1 MPAYITGPTGHTG
14 PTGPYGLDS
23 QVTGPTG
30 VSGPTGPT
38 GYTGPQGFGVTGPT
52 GLRGETG
59 PTGPLGGPTGPQGG
73 VGGTGPTGATGWQGV
88 TGPTGAGAGAT
99 GATGATG
106 SAGHDGTTGPTGL
119 RGETGPTGPL
129 GGPTGPQGPRGYTG
143 PTGVTGSTG
152 VQGRIGPTG
161 PLGGPTGATGPA
173 GNITGPRGEQGVRGG
188 TGPTGPL
195 GGPTGATGATGAGPT
210 GPVGRNGATGAT
222 GPAGGGGANTGNI
235 AFVDTT
241 IYSLNGVTVNNSDL
255 SHGSTTA
262 LVIPTYG
269 SSDPALLY
277 NYYGPVT
284 IGTGVALPHTWTFA
298 ANGNLTIPDAPG
310 QVSTL
315 TITPNHSGNVVIGIE
330 NYAYQTGGPNDYVW
344 DLNTS
349 PNFITLR
356 DILRTIPR
364 TSAELSWKI
373 YPTGQPELAVAIF
386 GTFGNDALA
395 LYDNI
400 PASTSG
406 TYIAISP
413 DYVEGMGINA
423 GNNAWS
429 FGADGVLTMPDGNL
443 GGDGRIDFT
452 FEGHNWGR
460 IKSHN
465 RQVYM
470 QSVASGDAY
479 PDGTL
484 FSELS
489 VGADVSISTN
499 VQSQSNNWTFGLDG
513 SFRLPEGTVISETP
527 ASPGLLRTGYAGLF
541 WPDSQWF
548 ASQTPAQSSILTG
561 GVIQEYD
568 VVYTQYSFEYVGYF
582 LAPATANY
590 TFSMF
595 TDDYGYFWLG
605 PKALSGYD
613 NGNIDMY
620 SDYVGGHAGVFTT
633 PLVGGQFYPMR
644 IQWGNN
650 GALGQIENFT
660 WANDAGQAATPY
672 FGGLL
677 YTTNTYVSGTTAIAV
692 PVGKS
697 LLLSTNNTI
706 TSVNS
711 ILNASYGIPDGT
723 YLNQPTTALTGTGT
737 GMTVDY
743 TVLVYNGGIDSVSI
757 HYPGTGYANGDE
769 ITIPVGIP
777 VSGAIFNI
785 NVIDSTETWSFGED
799 GNLTLPDSS
808 TIQTTNGNLNINSTS
823 GWVNITSGPH
833 TFTFDAD
840 SVGRFIMPSQ
850 GVIAGD
856 EQGVRVFAG
865 NLASEAGN
873 VWTFG
878 YGGTLEIPDKG
889 IIRTQNWD
897 SFSLQ
902 SDNTNISIIPNV
914 DQTQGWTFGYNGIL
928 TLPHSN
934 YLQTIDPNLTIG
946 SQGYVRINSNAAT
959 GGGTYGWVFGADGST
974 TFPNGAKLNNG
985 TGYQF
990 ATDNGVVDS
999 LDLRDTSGRGFYTNG
1014 SGYTLRSNG
1023 SYNWVFGTDGS
1034 LTFPNVNSRAGAGVG
1049 SIFDGPTW
1057 RAGLNIQG
1065 AADNSPVLIYNYGA
1079 DGKGFGASAVYI
1091 QHDNV
1096 QIITNNQRSGGPG
1109 LTWQFDRTGNLTL
1122 PAGGSVTF
1130 PDSSS
1135 QTTAYKRNTGSWT
1148 VATGS
1153 DSYSFTVPENGT
1165 YVMWVRGNIPNGIIT
1180 WNATA
1185 TVTNTNVPV
1194 LGQQFAWNYTGGG
1207 TPLEITA
1214 IPDQFVGTPGVIV
1227 SSNPSV
1233 DTTANQFSFTI
1244 NNTSGTAQTVYWG
1257 YVTQ

>member
-1 MPAYITGPTGHTG
+1 MVNYITGPTGSQG

-30 VSGPTGPT
+30 DTGYTGTTGATGPTGYGATGPTGLRGESGPTGPAGGPTGAQGGVGATGNTGPTGARGYMGPTGPGVGNTGPTGPT
-38 GYTGPQGFGVTGPT
+38 GENGIDGVTGPT

-59 PTGPLGGPTGPQGG
+59 PIGPM
-73 VGGTGPTGATGWQGV
+73 
-88 TGPTGAGAGAT
+88 
-99 GATGATG
+99 
-106 SAGHDGTTGPTGL
+106 
-119 RGETGPTGPL
+119 
-129 GGPTGPQGPRGYTG
+129 GGPTGPQGPRGYQGTQGTTG
-143 PTGVTGSTG
+143 PTGGL
-152 VQGRIGPTG
+152 GRTGPTG

-298 ANGNLTIPDAPG
+298 ANGNTEFPVGIVDLPVTSGDGASSIRWGGDNNKRLEVTAGDAF
-310 QVSTL
+310 
-315 TITPNHSGNVVIGIE
+315 
-330 NYAYQTGGPNDYVW
+330 
-344 DLNTS
+344 
-349 PNFITLR
+349 NFYT
-356 DILRTIPR
+356 
-364 TSAELSWKI
+364 
-373 YPTGQPELAVAIF
+373 YGQPLSSNSGFKFHSSGALNLQIANNGTRITY
-386 GTFGNDALA
+386 GSNAWTFG
-395 LYDNI
+395 
-400 PASTSG
+400 S
-406 TYIAISP
+406 
-413 DYVEGMGINA
+413 
-423 GNNAWS
+423 
-429 FGADGVLTMPDGNL
+429 DGVLTMPDGNL

-470 QSVASGDAY
+470 QSVASGDDY

-527 ASPGLLRTGYAGLF
+527 ASTGLLRTGYTGLF

-561 GVIQEYD
+561 GVIAGYD

-633 PLVGGQFYPMR
+633 LLTGGQFYPMR

-650 GALGQIENFT
+650 GALGQIESFT
-660 WANDAGQAATPY
+660 WANDAGQAATQD
-672 FGGLL
+672 FGNLL
-677 YTTNTYVSGTTAIAV
+677 YTTNTYVSGTTEIAV
-692 PVGKS
+692 PASKS
-697 LLLSTNNTI
+697 LLLTTNNASVTSTWNFDADGTLTLPNNTAISDVLGPATQGPVRFYDVSPSYNGQFFTLDFTPPNGVAAGWIVNGPGVNNVPAEGVNINAKYVYLPVASGQPFLSNELYTFTGGPPVVTVGTNI
-706 TSVNS
+706 TVNS
-711 ILNASYGIPDGT
+711 NSWT
-723 YLNQPTTALTGTGT
+723 
-737 GMTVDY
+737 
-743 TVLVYNGGIDSVSI
+743 
-757 HYPGTGYANGDE
+757 
-769 ITIPVGIP
+769 
-777 VSGAIFNI
+777 
-785 NVIDSTETWSFGED
+785 FGND
-799 GNLTLPDSS
+799 GNLTLPNSS
-808 TIQTTNGNLNINSTS
+808 TIQTTNGNLNINSTN

-959 GGGTYGWVFGADGST
+959 GGGTYGWVFGEDGST

-985 TGYQF
+985 TAYQF
-990 ATDNGVVDS
+990 ATNNAVTTS

-1023 SYNWVFGTDGS
+1023 SYNWVFGPNGELNLPISNAGS
-1034 LTFPNVNSRAGAGVG
+1034 
-1049 SIFDGPTW
+1049 
-1057 RAGLNIQG
+1057 GLLQ
-1065 AADNSPVLIYNYGA
+1065 
-1079 DGKGFGASAVYI
+1079 
-1091 QHDNV
+1091 
-1096 QIITNNQRSGGPG
+1096 T
-1109 LTWQFDRTGNLTL
+1109 TGNISILATSKTWTFSTEGMFSL
-1122 PAGGSVTF
+1122 PNLG
-1130 PDSSS
+1130 
-1135 QTTAYKRNTGSWT
+1135 
-1148 VATGS
+1148 
-1153 DSYSFTVPENGT
+1153 TVPTTE
-1165 YVMWVRGNIPNGIIT
+1165 GNIGDIARNGDVLYFKT
-1180 WNATA
+1180 STGWK
-1185 TVTNTNVPV
+1185 TVN
-1194 LGQQFAWNYTGGG
+1194 L
-1207 TPLEITA
+1207 
-1214 IPDQFVGTPGVIV
+1214 
-1227 SSNPSV
+1227 S
-1233 DTTANQFSFTI
+1233 
-1244 NNTSGTAQTVYWG
+1244 
-1257 YVTQ
+1257 

>member
-1 MPAYITGPTGHTG
+1 MADITGPTGATGFGDTG
-14 PTGPYGLDS
+14 PTGNTGPYGL
-23 QVTGPTG
+23 
-30 VSGPTGPT
+30 
-38 GYTGPQGFGVTGPT
+38 TGPT
-52 GLRGETG
+52 GLRGITG
-59 PTGPLGGPTGPQGG
+59 PTGPLGGPTGVQGPRG
-73 VGGTGPTGATGWQGV
+73 LTGPIGLTGPTGFHGRTGPTGAF
-88 TGPTGAGAGAT
+88 
-99 GATGATG
+99 
-106 SAGHDGTTGPTGL
+106 
-119 RGETGPTGPL
+119 
-129 GGPTGPQGPRGYTG
+129 
-143 PTGVTGSTG
+143 
-152 VQGRIGPTG
+152 
-161 PLGGPTGATGPA
+161 GGPTGATGPA
-173 GNITGPRGEQGVRGG
+173 STITGPQGQQGIRGS

-195 GGPTGATGATGAGPT
+195 GGPTGATGVGITGPTGRIGPT
-210 GPVGRNGATGAT
+210 GPA
-222 GPAGGGGANTGNI
+222 GGGANTGNI

-284 IGTGVALPHTWTFA
+284 IGTGVALPHTWTFD
-298 ANGNLTIPDAPG
+298 ANGNTAFPVGIFDLPVTSGDGASSIRWGGDNNKRLEVTTGDAF
-310 QVSTL
+310 
-315 TITPNHSGNVVIGIE
+315 
-330 NYAYQTGGPNDYVW
+330 
-344 DLNTS
+344 
-349 PNFITLR
+349 NFYT
-356 DILRTIPR
+356 
-364 TSAELSWKI
+364 
-373 YPTGQPELAVAIF
+373 YGQPLASNSGFKFHSSGALNLQIANN
-386 GTFGNDALA
+386 GTR
-395 LYDNI
+395 I
-400 PASTSG
+400 
-406 TYIAISP
+406 TYGS
-413 DYVEGMGINA
+413 NT
-423 GNNAWS
+423 WS

-489 VGADVSISTN
+489 VGTDISISTN

-561 GVIQEYD
+561 GVIAGYD

-660 WANDAGQAATPY
+660 WANDAGQSATQD
-672 FGGLL
+672 FGNLL
-677 YTTNTYVSGTTAIAV
+677 YTANSYVSGTTEIAV
-692 PVGKS
+692 PASKS
-697 LLLSTNNTI
+697 LLLTTNNASVTSTWNFDADGTLTLPNNTAISDVLGPATQGPVRFYDVSPSYNGQFFTLDFTPPNGVAAGWIVNGPGVNNVPAEGVNINAKYVYLPVASGQPFLSNELYTFTGGPPVVTVGTNI
-706 TSVNS
+706 TVNS
-711 ILNASYGIPDGT
+711 NSWT
-723 YLNQPTTALTGTGT
+723 
-737 GMTVDY
+737 
-743 TVLVYNGGIDSVSI
+743 
-757 HYPGTGYANGDE
+757 
-769 ITIPVGIP
+769 
-777 VSGAIFNI
+777 
-785 NVIDSTETWSFGED
+785 FGND

-808 TIQTTNGNLNINSTS
+808 TIQTTSGNLNINSTSGTVNIISATSLWQFDSTGNLLIPDSGHILAPNNIYVSTLDGVASIDIESDQVHIIQSGNDWGFYSNGTMGFPSNATIQSDNSFNLLVYGNSYSTWSFGQDGSLTLPTSGNIITTNGNLNINSTS

-959 GGGTYGWVFGADGST
+959 GGGTYGWIFGTDGST

-985 TGYQF
+985 TAYQF
-990 ATDNGVVDS
+990 ATDNGVVAS
-999 LDLRDTSGRGFYTNG
+999 LDLRDTSGRGFYTDG

-1023 SYNWVFGTDGS
+1023 SYNWVFGPNGELNLPISNAGS
-1034 LTFPNVNSRAGAGVG
+1034 
-1049 SIFDGPTW
+1049 
-1057 RAGLNIQG
+1057 GLLQ
-1065 AADNSPVLIYNYGA
+1065 
-1079 DGKGFGASAVYI
+1079 
-1091 QHDNV
+1091 
-1096 QIITNNQRSGGPG
+1096 T
-1109 LTWQFDRTGNLTL
+1109 TGNISILATSKTWTFSTEGMFSL
-1122 PAGGSVTF
+1122 PNLG
-1130 PDSSS
+1130 
-1135 QTTAYKRNTGSWT
+1135 
-1148 VATGS
+1148 
-1153 DSYSFTVPENGT
+1153 TVPTTEGNVGDIARNGDVLYFKT
-1165 YVMWVRGNIPNGIIT
+1165 STGWK
-1180 WNATA
+1180 
-1185 TVTNTNVPV
+1185 TVN
-1194 LGQQFAWNYTGGG
+1194 L
-1207 TPLEITA
+1207 
-1214 IPDQFVGTPGVIV
+1214 
-1227 SSNPSV
+1227 S
-1233 DTTANQFSFTI
+1233 
-1244 NNTSGTAQTVYWG
+1244 
-1257 YVTQ
+1257 

>member
-1 MPAYITGPTGHTG
+1 MSLPTVANPVNTARLTAAVNNTISIETSTNQGGNPVSDWRFGYNGILQLPNGAQISDPQGNLTLAVGGTTQAVIVSTYDSSGGGQYHYWNFNSQGGLVFPNGTVQTTAYTGGG
-14 PTGPYGLDS
+14 GGA
-23 QVTGPTG
+23 
-30 VSGPTGPT
+30 GPTGPT
-38 GYTGPQGFGVTGPT
+38 GPS
-52 GLRGETG
+52 
-59 PTGPLGGPTGPQGG
+59 G
-73 VGGTGPTGATGWQGV
+73 VGPTGPTGA
-88 TGPTGAGAGAT
+88 A
-99 GATGATG
+99 
-106 SAGHDGTTGPTGL
+106 
-119 RGETGPTGPL
+119 
-129 GGPTGPQGPRGYTG
+129 
-143 PTGVTGSTG
+143 
-152 VQGRIGPTG
+152 
-161 PLGGPTGATGPA
+161 
-173 GNITGPRGEQGVRGG
+173 
-188 TGPTGPL
+188 
-195 GGPTGATGATGAGPT
+195 
-210 GPVGRNGATGAT
+210 
-222 GPAGGGGANTGNI
+222 ANTGNI
-235 AFVDTT
+235 AFTGDAVYD
-241 IYSLNGVTVNNSDL
+241 LNGIIVENADL
-255 SHGSTTA
+255 SHGASAA
-262 LVIPTYG
+262 LLIPANG
-269 SSDPALLY
+269 SSDAVQV
-277 NYYGPVT
+277 NNFYGPVT
-284 IGTGVALPHTWTFA
+284 IGTGSGLPSVWQFDST
-298 ANGNLTIPDAPG
+298 GNLLIPDSGHILAPNNIY
-310 QVSTL
+310 VSTL
-315 TITPNHSGNVVIGIE
+315 DGVASIDIESDQVHIIQSGNDWGFYS
-330 NYAYQTGGPNDYVW
+330 NGTMGFPSNA
-344 DLNTS
+344 
-349 PNFITLR
+349 
-356 DILRTIPR
+356 TIQ
-364 TSAELSWKI
+364 S
-373 YPTGQPELAVAIF
+373 
-386 GTFGNDALA
+386 
-395 LYDNI
+395 DN
-400 PASTSG
+400 
-406 TYIAISP
+406 
-413 DYVEGMGINA
+413 
-423 GNNAWS
+423 S
-429 FGADGVLTMPDGNL
+429 FNL
-443 GGDGRIDFT
+443 
-452 FEGHNWGR
+452 
-460 IKSHN
+460 
-465 RQVYM
+465 
-470 QSVASGDAY
+470 
-479 PDGTL
+479 
-484 FSELS
+484 
-489 VGADVSISTN
+489 
-499 VQSQSNNWTFGLDG
+499 
-513 SFRLPEGTVISETP
+513 
-527 ASPGLLRTGYAGLF
+527 
-541 WPDSQWF
+541 
-548 ASQTPAQSSILTG
+548 
-561 GVIQEYD
+561 
-568 VVYTQYSFEYVGYF
+568 
-582 LAPATANY
+582 
-590 TFSMF
+590 
-595 TDDYGYFWLG
+595 
-605 PKALSGYD
+605 
-613 NGNIDMY
+613 
-620 SDYVGGHAGVFTT
+620 
-633 PLVGGQFYPMR
+633 
-644 IQWGNN
+644 
-650 GALGQIENFT
+650 
-660 WANDAGQAATPY
+660 
-672 FGGLL
+672 
-677 YTTNTYVSGTTAIAV
+677 
-692 PVGKS
+692 
-697 LLLSTNNTI
+697 
-706 TSVNS
+706 
-711 ILNASYGIPDGT
+711 
-723 YLNQPTTALTGTGT
+723 
-737 GMTVDY
+737 
-743 TVLVYNGGIDSVSI
+743 LVYGNSYS
-757 HYPGTGYANGDE
+757 
-769 ITIPVGIP
+769 
-777 VSGAIFNI
+777 
-785 NVIDSTETWSFGED
+785 TWSFGQD
-799 GNLTLPDSS
+799 GSLTLPSS
-808 TIQTTNGNLNINSTS
+808 GNIITTNGNLNINSTS

-934 YLQTIDPNLTIG
+934 YLQTIDPNLTMG

-959 GGGTYGWVFGADGST
+959 GGGTYGWVFGEDGST

-985 TGYQF
+985 TAYQF

-1233 DTTANQFSFTI
+1233 SSTTNQFRFTI

>member
-262 LVIPTYG
+262 LVIPAYG

-284 IGTGVALPHTWTFA
+284 IGTGVALPHTWTFD
-298 ANGNLTIPDAPG
+298 AN
-310 QVSTL
+310 
-315 TITPNHSGNVVIGIE
+315 
-330 NYAYQTGGPNDYVW
+330 
-344 DLNTS
+344 
-349 PNFITLR
+349 
-356 DILRTIPR
+356 
-364 TSAELSWKI
+364 
-373 YPTGQPELAVAIF
+373 
-386 GTFGNDALA
+386 
-395 LYDNI
+395 
-400 PASTSG
+400 
-406 TYIAISP
+406 
-413 DYVEGMGINA
+413 
-423 GNNAWS
+423 
-429 FGADGVLTMPDGNL
+429 
-443 GGDGRIDFT
+443 
-452 FEGHNWGR
+452 
-460 IKSHN
+460 
-465 RQVYM
+465 
-470 QSVASGDAY
+470 
-479 PDGTL
+479 
-484 FSELS
+484 
-489 VGADVSISTN
+489 
-499 VQSQSNNWTFGLDG
+499 
-513 SFRLPEGTVISETP
+513 
-527 ASPGLLRTGYAGLF
+527 
-541 WPDSQWF
+541 
-548 ASQTPAQSSILTG
+548 
-561 GVIQEYD
+561 
-568 VVYTQYSFEYVGYF
+568 
-582 LAPATANY
+582 
-590 TFSMF
+590 
-595 TDDYGYFWLG
+595 
-605 PKALSGYD
+605 
-613 NGNIDMY
+613 
-620 SDYVGGHAGVFTT
+620 
-633 PLVGGQFYPMR
+633 
-644 IQWGNN
+644 
-650 GALGQIENFT
+650 
-660 WANDAGQAATPY
+660 
-672 FGGLL
+672 
-677 YTTNTYVSGTTAIAV
+677 
-692 PVGKS
+692 
-697 LLLSTNNTI
+697 
-706 TSVNS
+706 
-711 ILNASYGIPDGT
+711 
-723 YLNQPTTALTGTGT
+723 
-737 GMTVDY
+737 
-743 TVLVYNGGIDSVSI
+743 
-757 HYPGTGYANGDE
+757 
-769 ITIPVGIP
+769 
-777 VSGAIFNI
+777 
-785 NVIDSTETWSFGED
+785 

-934 YLQTIDPNLTIG
+934 YLQTIDPNLTMG

-959 GGGTYGWVFGADGST
+959 GGGTYGWVFGEDGST

-999 LDLRDTSGRGFYTNG
+999 LDLRDTSGRGFYTDG

-1233 DTTANQFSFTI
+1233 SSTTNQFRFTI